1 MLDRSGS
8 KGIPG
13 SSTESVLIDLASET
27 VEFTRATRDDQSRD
41 SESSSSDDDLLPDQ
55 GGLDQNLLNENEWG
69 LLSPSLQ
76 SFSDVRKF
84 WEERKGGEAHL

>member
-8 KGIPG
+8 KDIPG

-41 SESSSSDDDLLPDQ
+41 SESSSSDDDLLPGQ
-55 GGLDQNLLNENEWG
+55 GGLLNENEWG